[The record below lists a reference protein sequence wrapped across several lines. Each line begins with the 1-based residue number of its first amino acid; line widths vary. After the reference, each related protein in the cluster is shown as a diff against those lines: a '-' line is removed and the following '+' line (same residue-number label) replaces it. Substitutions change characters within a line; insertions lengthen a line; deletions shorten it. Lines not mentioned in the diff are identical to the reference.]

1 MDPTVVRAKREN
13 KGGRPGGRGGGRGG
27 REGGREGGKGGGNA
41 ATDGFCSNLMSRPTM
56 RNVSLQWPRTT
67 LLNRGQGVH
76 PAGVPLTLTSPSL
89 ELRCIPLST
98 EHLAPAELKG
108 GGRGRGVWEG
118 GSMEATSRCTIS
130 PSGDPIRRRRCGL
143 KRIGNARRTEGASTT
158 DCLAGWTP
166 GVEG

>member
-1 MDPTVVRAKREN
+1 MYPTGVRAKREN
-13 KGGRPGGRGGGRGG
+13 KE
-27 REGGREGGKGGGNA
+27 REGGTEDGRGRRKGGGNA
-41 ATDGFCSNLMSRPTM
+41 ATDGFCSNLTSRPTM

-118 GSMEATSRCTIS
+118 GH
-130 PSGDPIRRRRCGL
+130 PD
-143 KRIGNARRTEGASTT
+143 K
-158 DCLAGWTP
+158 
-166 GVEG
+166 V